1 MSIRVY
7 VHVCTYLCMHA
18 CMHVCMF
25 VCTYVCMHVC
35 MHICMHVC
43 MFVGLPSGSLIAD
56 VGCGNGKYMRNTR
69 HFMIGADRY
78 RERDR
83 EREKRGAGGLEGEG
97 REEGG
102 TNFSAVHTPRVYV
115 FTIKK
120 HCVAT
125 TQPTKAAGAV
135 ALHQIRSCVYCAVWR
150 VPCCMYRC
158 CALSLCHPTSLSSP
172 NPQP

>member
-1 MSIRVY
+1 
-7 VHVCTYLCMHA
+7 MHA
-18 CMHVCMF
+18 CMHVCMY
-25 VCTYVCMHVC
+25 VCMYVCMHVC

-102 TNFSAVHTPRVYV
+102 GQESPPASGSRSCSRASIIKTITKSAV
-115 FTIKK
+115 KS
-120 HCVAT
+120 
-125 TQPTKAAGAV
+125 AG
-135 ALHQIRSCVYCAVWR
+135 ISEIGGDWG
-150 VPCCMYRC
+150 
-158 CALSLCHPTSLSSP
+158 
-172 NPQP
+172 